1 MAPNPL
7 SEMSKM
13 SAAEAAAEER
23 NRLARE
29 LHDSLGYTLTIS
41 MVQLENAA
49 KLIGEEPRE
58 AQAIVAAVRERL
70 GNGLDD
76 LHRTVTSLRDHEIG
90 ADSLLATLQRLI
102 CEFSTTSGIVV
113 HARLLKALPAMSDA
127 QATALF
133 RAAQEALVNSFK
145 HGRAENI
152 YVSLDLEADA
162 LILNVRDDG
171 QRFAPTER
179 SGFGLAGVKERVDQA
194 GGSLLVIRVPEG
206 GVMLTCRLPLKG
218 ATYA

>member
-1 MAPNPL
+1 MPPNPL
-7 SEMSKM
+7 KTAE
-13 SAAEAAAEER
+13 AEAAAEVR

-29 LHDSLGYTLTIS
+29 LHDTLGYTLTVS

-49 KLIGEEPRE
+49 KLIGERPEE
-58 AQAIVAAVRERL
+58 AQEIVEGVRDRL
-70 GNGLDD
+70 GRGLEE
-76 LHRTVTSLRDHEIG
+76 LHRTLTSLRDHEIG
-90 ADSLLATLQRLI
+90 ADSLLSTLQRLI
-102 CEFSTTSGIVV
+102 SEFSTTSGIVV
-113 HARLLKALPAMSDA
+113 HARLLKALPAISDM

-145 HGRAENI
+145 HGRAENV
-152 YVSLDLEADA
+152 YVRLELEADA

-171 QRFAPTER
+171 ERFAPSER

-194 GGSLLVIRVPEG
+194 GGSLTVIRAPEG
-206 GVMLTCRLPLKG
+206 GVSLTCRLPLKG